1 MWEGWVVM
9 VPMVTVLGTVPA
21 AVTVTATVAGEE
33 GAGAD
38 EAKADQVDPEVLEVL
53 EVLLEVSEVLEAW
66 ARTALTPTAPG
77 TDPAAAT
84 ATSSRAGDR
93 ENQSKPSQL
102 RRPATDRPRWAR
114 ACGPWSSGSSMGEHS
129 EYCPHCVWLPR
140 TVPCTAVYCIVLHH
154 CYLYHR

>member
-1 MWEGWVVM
+1 M

-38 EAKADQVDPEVLEVL
+38 EARVDPEVLEVL
-53 EVLLEVSEVLEAW
+53 LEVLEELEVLEAW

-93 ENQSKPSQL
+93 GSPSKPSQL

-154 CYLYHR
+154 CYLYHC